1 MNFLI
6 AIKDTSEKSK
16 NILETGLKIANA
28 FSSDLSIIHVGKK
41 SKAMIE
47 GDVNLARTSLKEW
60 NILHPGIEVLNWAY
74 QQLKKNETITN
85 VTDTELKPENYMH
98 YTKRVTLNLPQISSK
113 NIQLILRE
121 GDLVEELSI
130 DIHEFKYEGNSNLA
144 KYMGGYLG
152 MKIKGVSELADVDC
166 VSFVPM
172 HPKKIKKRGYNQAE
186 ELAIGVA
193 KKLNVK
199 NQCVLNRSVESASQ
213 TEKGVYERY
222 ENMDA
227 NFTALHGFEGKHIL
241 LVDDVLTTG
250 ATLIACVNAI
260 KEKYD
265 VKVSVVRL
273 AFRGVE
279 R

>member
-1 MNFLI
+1 LVIFKFLSFLNLLNKLLSLFYPLNCCCCESSLCRGETHFCISCEANFSENIEPLNNKSSLAQLFWGKANVTFTGAPFNFL
-6 AIKDTSEKSK
+6 KQE
-16 NILETGLKIANA
+16 
-28 FSSDLSIIHVGKK
+28 
-41 SKAMIE
+41 
-47 GDVNLARTSLKEW
+47 NL
-60 NILHPGIEVLNWAY
+60 
-74 QQLKKNETITN
+74 QQI
-85 VTDTELKPENYMH
+85 
-98 YTKRVTLNLPQISSK
+98 
-113 NIQLILRE
+113 
-121 GDLVEELSI
+121 
-130 DIHEFKYEGNSNLA
+130 IHEFKYGGNSNLA

-193 KKLNVK
+193 GKLNVE
-199 NQCVLNRSVESASQ
+199 NQCVLKRSVESVSQ

-227 NFTALHGFEGKHIL
+227 NFTALYGFEGKHIL

-260 KEKYD
+260 QEKYD
-265 VKVSVVRL
+265 VKVSIVCL
-273 AFRGVE
+273 AFRAVE